1 MPSQQIQW
9 FPGHMAKTR
18 RLISE
23 NLKNVDIVIE
33 LLDARIPKSSQNPEI
48 AKLIGQKPSL
58 TLFNKATLADPA
70 VTRRWQEFYS
80 SKGRVMLAI
89 DCKTGENVG
98 RIGQEVRRILAD
110 KIKTWDDKV

>member
-33 LLDARIPKSSQNPEI
+33 LLDARIPRSSKNPEI
-48 AKLIGQKPSL
+48 AKLINNKPIL
-58 TLFNKATLADPA
+58 TLLNKSSLADEA
-70 VTRRWQEFYS
+70 TTLEWIDWY
-80 SKGRVMLAI
+80 KNNGGR
-89 DCKTGENVG
+89 T
-98 RIGQEVRRILAD
+98 
-110 KIKTWDDKV
+110 